1 MVGSDK
7 AKIVALT
14 KNSNDCFILKEDGI
28 WRLTI
33 SGNTSLPFVE
43 EVQQIDT
50 TTFCQA
56 PYSVQEINEEV
67 IFLSQKG
74 FISIAGNSISNIG
87 RNIETEVKSKLQRS
101 IQKGLAGQIRSWVNE
116 EKRIYGC
123 TIPDSTVTFTT
134 YVFNTYTR
142 EWTKFSLP
150 IIDATTDSQGRTT
163 YVVGQYAVT
172 MDVSGT
178 LQDQINNS
186 SSGALVNFT
195 LTEEL
200 HTDGQNRNE
209 LDQWDYWY
217 KPASAVD
224 NGNGTATLTD
234 LPPMTSLSP
243 WARLG
248 GSGTNITQSGLAYF
262 VDKQAYYIKSG
273 ILYPATF
280 VSRTATTV
288 TIAFAGGVPASIAT
302 VGASDGLYAG
312 VGASVTF
319 NPSSVGTPDTNKQF
333 SEYMVHVDEAVSA
346 LSMKFKTDS
355 QSSFS
360 ASREFAFVTNAP
372 NRTVYRTYIPI
383 SGCRGRWFIR
393 QVNHSV
399 PYERLVITGQTLN
412 IRDTSSPRVQKGR
425 S

>member
-1 MVGSDK
+1 
-7 AKIVALT
+7 
-14 KNSNDCFILKEDGI
+14 
-28 WRLTI
+28 
-33 SGNTSLPFVE
+33 
-43 EVQQIDT
+43 
-50 TTFCQA
+50 
-56 PYSVQEINEEV
+56 
-67 IFLSQKG
+67 
-74 FISIAGNSISNIG
+74 
-87 RNIETEVKSKLQRS
+87 
-101 IQKGLAGQIRSWVNE
+101 
-116 EKRIYGC
+116 
-123 TIPDSTVTFTT
+123 
-134 YVFNTYTR
+134 
-142 EWTKFSLP
+142 
-150 IIDATTDSQGRTT
+150 
-163 YVVGQYAVT
+163 